1 MVNSVFPRFWL
12 FARLI
17 LSSHWLLLVFSFVL
31 IGYWS
36 FQSIKVRANNSTYLN
51 NPNIALFGGNMQGR
65 VLIFVVFL
73 SQRFAFAILEKKLK
87 DKT

>member
-1 MVNSVFPRFWL
+1 MVNPVFPRFWL

-51 NPNIALFGGNMQGR
+51 NPNITLFGSNMQGC

-73 SQRFAFAILEKKLK
+73 SQRFAFAIFEKKLK

>member
-1 MVNSVFPRFWL
+1 MVNPVFPRFWL

-17 LSSHWLLLVFSFVL
+17 LSSHWLS
-31 IGYWS
+31 YWS
-36 FQSIKVRANNSTYLN
+36 FQSIKMCANSSTYLN
-51 NPNIALFGGNMQGR
+51 NPNVTLFGSNMQGR

-73 SQRFAFAILEKKLK
+73 GKRFAFAILEKKLK

>member
-1 MVNSVFPRFWL
+1 MVNPVFPRFWL
-12 FARLI
+12 FALLI

-36 FQSIKVRANNSTYLN
+36 FQSIKVRANSSTYLN
-51 NPNIALFGGNMQGR
+51 NPNITLFGSNMQGR

-73 SQRFAFAILEKKLK
+73 SQRFAFTILEKKLK

>member
-1 MVNSVFPRFWL
+1 MCANS
-12 FARLI
+12 
-17 LSSHWLLLVFSFVL
+17 
-31 IGYWS
+31 
-36 FQSIKVRANNSTYLN
+36 STYLN
-51 NPNIALFGGNMQGR
+51 NPNITLFGGNMQGR